1 MKRFSLSGK
10 SYQMIMEELFE
21 GMYFTD
27 NNKRVVY
34 WNKGAEKITG
44 YGSAEVIDKEY
55 CRDFLKHVDRDGKS
69 LCDTDCPIDA
79 SLADGKVCDMEVYV
93 QHQEGYRVPV
103 SVRTIPV
110 TDKDQQI
117 IGVVEL
123 FRDNSP
129 RETLAKELEDVRE
142 MATLDGLTGL
152 RNRGFAEIVI
162 GSRLTELQAG
172 GLPFGLLFV
181 DIDHFKNVN
190 DTYGHDVGDLVLKM
204 VAKTLITNTRQ
215 TDLAVRWGGE
225 EMVVVLAGANMHD
238 KLPKIAEKLRIL
250 IGQSMLS
257 VEEGPHIKVTVSIGA
272 TLARPADTV
281 ETLIR
286 RGDQLMYECKKAGR
300 NCVRVER

>member
-10 SYQMIMEELFE
+10 SYQTIMEQLFE
-21 GMYFTD
+21 GMYFAD
-27 NNKRVVY
+27 KNKLILY
-34 WNKGAEKITG
+34 WNKSAEKITG
-44 YGSAEVIDKEY
+44 YQSAQVMGTEHCK
-55 CRDFLKHVDRDGKS
+55 DFLKHVDRDGNS
-69 LCDTDCPIDA
+69 LCARACPIDA
-79 SLADGKVCDMEVYV
+79 SLAAGQVCEMEVYL
-93 QHQEGYRVPV
+93 QHKDGYRVPV
-103 SVRTIPV
+103 SIRTVPV

-123 FRDNSP
+123 FSDESR
-129 RETLAKELEDVRE
+129 RETLVKELEDVKE
-142 MATLDGLTGL
+142 MATLDKLTGL
-152 RNRGFAEIVI
+152 RNRGFAEIAI
-162 GSRLTELQAG
+162 ASRLTELQAG

-181 DIDHFKNVN
+181 DIDHFKTVN

-204 VAKTLITNTRQ
+204 VAKTLINNIRQ

-257 VEEGPHIKVTVSIGA
+257 LEEGTSIRVTVSVGA
-272 TLARPADTV
+272 TLAHPADTV

-300 NCVRVER
+300 NCVRVQR